1 MLLLIIIVIT
11 TYALM
16 HAIEMASF
24 GLRAAGRITNRVALG
39 TTLSRSFYTVSDLF
53 KIIFLPSLAF
63 IVEFGITINDY
74 LILVIAAFIATFI
87 ASIVIII
94 RLNSLQKF
102 YQVVFHKYSEDTT
115 PMSLFTSFVNKNN

>member
-87 ASIVIII
+87 ASIVDFHEP
-94 RLNSLQKF
+94 SLK
-102 YQVVFHKYSEDTT
+102 KY
-115 PMSLFTSFVNKNN
+115 